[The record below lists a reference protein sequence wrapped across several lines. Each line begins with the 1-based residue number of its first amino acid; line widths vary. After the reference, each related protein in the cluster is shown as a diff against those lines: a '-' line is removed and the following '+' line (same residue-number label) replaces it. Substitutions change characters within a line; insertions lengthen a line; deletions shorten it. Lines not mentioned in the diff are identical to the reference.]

1 MEESRTYTVAEAAAL
16 LGVSPR
22 HLFDTIR
29 AGKLPAIRLGRTL
42 RLPKAMVTRM
52 IDEPGWQPP
61 VAGTET
67 PATQQP
73 APLTAIRGR
82 RTSAKRNT
90 GLSGSETSRRVAR

>member
-29 AGKLPAIRLGRTL
+29 GGKLPAIHIGRSVRLS
-42 RLPKAMVTRM
+42 KAMVTRM
-52 IDEPGWQPP
+52 IDEPGWQPMGAP
-61 VAGTET
+61 QAA
-67 PATQQP
+67 PQQP

-82 RTSAKRNT
+82 RTSATETRSRQDART
-90 GLSGSETSRRVAR
+90 SGRRVAR